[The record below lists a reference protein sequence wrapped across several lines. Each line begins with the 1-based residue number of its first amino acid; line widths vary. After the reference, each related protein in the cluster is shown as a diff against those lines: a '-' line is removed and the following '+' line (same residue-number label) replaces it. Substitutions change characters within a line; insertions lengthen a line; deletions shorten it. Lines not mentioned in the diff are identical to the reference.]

1 VGLFIKSKPKFNT
14 FAKNIDEK
22 MEELLKKFEN
32 KKPEIVFEWKD
43 EKTDAEGWI
52 VINSLR
58 GGAAAGGTRM
68 RIGVTKD
75 EVLALAKTMEV
86 KFTVAGPPIGGGKS
100 GINFDPRDPRKKEV
114 LKRWYAAA
122 KPLLKTYYGTGGDMN
137 VDEVHEVIPM
147 CEEQGISFPLEG
159 IVNGHLRRDEKG
171 KMKII
176 NQLKEGVP
184 LIVREESLT
193 PNPNNNYSV
202 GDLITGYGVSETI
215 LHYYTIYGGQVKG
228 KRVIIQGWGNVA
240 GAAAYYLAQAG
251 AVIVGIIDKAGGVV
265 KSEGYSF
272 KEIQSF
278 LENRSSNFLET
289 EDMLSFKQA
298 NENIWS
304 VGAEIFVPAAAS
316 RLLTQAQLDAM
327 VDNGLEVISSGA
339 NVPFADKEIFFGP
352 ISKSAD
358 ERVSVLPDF
367 IANCGMARVFA
378 YLMEDNVEMT
388 DKAIFSDT
396 SNCIKNALTKS
407 HAINNSKTNISK
419 TAIEIALK
427 QLV

>member
-1 VGLFIKSKPKFNT
+1 
-14 FAKNIDEK
+14 
-22 MEELLKKFEN
+22 MEELLKKFED
-32 KKPEIVFEWKD
+32 KKPEVVFEWKD
-43 EKTDAEGWI
+43 AETDAEGWI

-100 GINFDPRDPRKKEV
+100 GISFDPKDPRKEGV

-137 VDEVHEVIPM
+137 VDEVHEVMPM
-147 CEEQGISFPLEG
+147 CEENGIVFPLEG
-159 IVNGHLRRDEKG
+159 VVNGHFKKNKTE

-184 LIVREESLT
+184 LIVRDEKLT
-193 PNPNNNYSV
+193 PNPNKDYSV
-202 GDLITGYGVSETI
+202 GDLITGYGVSESI
-215 LHYYTIYGGQVKG
+215 LHYYNIYGGEVKG

-240 GAAAYYLAQAG
+240 GTAAYYLAQAG
-251 AVIVGIIDKAGGVV
+251 AIIVGIIDKNGGVIN
-265 KSEGYSF
+265 KDGYSF
-272 KEIQSF
+272 DEIKSL
-278 LENRSSNFLET
+278 LEDRSSNSLKAES
-289 EDMLSFKQA
+289 MLSFEEA
-298 NENIWS
+298 NEVIWS

-316 RLLTQAQLDAM
+316 RLLTKAQLDIM
-327 VDNGLEVISSGA
+327 IDNGLGVISSGA

-358 ERVSVLPDF
+358 KRVSVLPDF
-367 IANCGMARVFA
+367 IANCGMARAFS
-378 YLMEDNVEMT
+378 YFMEDNCQMN
-388 DKAIFSDT
+388 DT
-396 SNCIKNALTKS
+396 SIFKAVSNTIKDALQNTYN
-407 HAINNSKTNISK
+407 INNNKTNISK
-419 TAIEIALK
+419 TAFEIALK
-427 QLV
+427 KLI

>member
-1 VGLFIKSKPKFNT
+1 ML
-14 FAKNIDEK
+14 
-22 MEELLKKFEN
+22 ELLKKFED
-32 KKPEIVFEWKD
+32 KKPEVVFEWKD
-43 EKTDAEGWI
+43 EHTNAEGWI

-68 RIGVTKD
+68 RVGVTRN

-114 LKRWYAAA
+114 LQRWYAAA

-147 CEEQGISFPLEG
+147 CEEQGILFPLEG
-159 IVNGHLRRDEKG
+159 IVNGHHRKDEKG

-176 NQLKEGVP
+176 NQLKAGVP
-184 LIVREESLT
+184 LIVKEKTLT
-193 PNPNNNYSV
+193 PDPNKDYSV
-202 GDLITGYGVSETI
+202 GDLITGYGVSEAI
-215 LHYYTIYGGQVKG
+215 LHYYNIYGGEVKG
-228 KRVIIQGWGNVA
+228 KRVIVQGWGNVA
-240 GAAAYYLAQAG
+240 GAAAYYLSQAG
-251 AVIVGIIDKAGGVV
+251 AIIVGIIDIGGGVINT
-265 KSEGYSF
+265 EGYSF
-272 KEIQSF
+272 SEIKD
-278 LENRSSNFLET
+278 LLTNRTSNFLEA
-289 EDMLSFKQA
+289 ENMMSFEEVNKK
-298 NENIWS
+298 IWS

-316 RLLTQAQLDAM
+316 RLISQSQLNQMIDG
-327 VDNGLEVISSGA
+327 GLEVISSGA

-378 YLMEDNVEMT
+378 YLMEDNIEIT
-388 DKAIFSDT
+388 DVAIFKDT
-396 SNCIKNALTKS
+396 SDRIGKALQDS
-407 HAINNSKTNISK
+407 YNNNNSKQNISK
-419 TAIEIALK
+419 TAFEIALK

>member
-1 VGLFIKSKPKFNT
+1 ML
-14 FAKNIDEK
+14 
-22 MEELLKKFEN
+22 ELLKKFED
-32 KKPEIVFEWKD
+32 KKPEVVFEWKD
-43 EKTDAEGWI
+43 EHTNAEGWI

-68 RIGVTKD
+68 RVGVTRN

-114 LKRWYAAA
+114 LQRWYAAA

-147 CEEQGISFPLEG
+147 CEEQGILFPLEG
-159 IVNGHLRRDEKG
+159 IVNGHHRKDEKG

-176 NQLKEGVP
+176 NQLKAGVP
-184 LIVREESLT
+184 LIVKETTLT
-193 PNPNNNYSV
+193 PDPNKDYSV
-202 GDLITGYGVSETI
+202 GDLITGYGVSEAI
-215 LHYYTIYGGQVKG
+215 LHYYNIYGGEVKG
-228 KRVIIQGWGNVA
+228 KRVIVQGWGNVA
-240 GAAAYYLAQAG
+240 GAAAYYLSQAG
-251 AVIVGIIDKAGGVV
+251 AIIVGIIDIGGGVINT
-265 KSEGYSF
+265 EGYSF
-272 KEIQSF
+272 SEIKD
-278 LENRSSNFLET
+278 LLTNRTSNFLEA
-289 EDMLSFKQA
+289 ENMMSFEKV
-298 NENIWS
+298 NKKIWS

-316 RLLTQAQLDAM
+316 RLLSQSQLDQM
-327 VDNGLEVISSGA
+327 IDGGLEVISSGA

-378 YLMEDNVEMT
+378 YLMEDNIEMT
-388 DKAIFSDT
+388 DVAIFKDT
-396 SNCIKNALTKS
+396 SDRIGKALQDS
-407 HAINNSKTNISK
+407 YNNNNSKQNISK
-419 TAIEIALK
+419 TAFEIALK

>member
-1 VGLFIKSKPKFNT
+1 
-14 FAKNIDEK
+14 
-22 MEELLKKFEN
+22 MEDLLKKFEN
-32 KKPEIVFEWKD
+32 KKPEVVFEWKD

-75 EVLALAKTMEV
+75 EVLALAKTMEI

-100 GINFDPRDPRKKEV
+100 GINFDPKDPRKKEV
-114 LKRWYAAA
+114 LQRWYAAA

-137 VDEVHEVIPM
+137 VDEVHEVIPI
-147 CEEQGISFPLEG
+147 CKENGILFPLEG
-159 IVNGHLRRDEKG
+159 IVRGHHKKDEEG
-171 KMKII
+171 TMKII
-176 NQLKEGVP
+176 NRLSEGVP
-184 LIVREESLT
+184 LIVRDEKLT
-193 PNPNNNYSV
+193 PNPNKDYSV
-202 GDLITGYGVSETI
+202 GDLITGYGVSEAI
-215 LHYYTIYGGQVKG
+215 LHYYNIYGGDVKG

-251 AVIVGIIDKAGGVV
+251 AIVVGIIDKVGGVV
-265 KSEGYSF
+265 NPDGYTFDEVKSL
-272 KEIQSF
+272 
-278 LENRSSNFLET
+278 LEDRTSNFLEA
-289 EDMLSFKQA
+289 DNMLSFEEA
-298 NENIWS
+298 NEKVWK

-316 RLLTQAQLDAM
+316 RLLLQKQLDYM

-378 YLMEDNVEMT
+378 YLMGDNIEMT
-388 DKAIFSDT
+388 DKAIFADSSET
-396 SNCIKNALTKS
+396 IRKALEKS
-407 HAINNSKTNISK
+407 HAINNSKTHISK
-419 TAIEIALK
+419 TAFEIALK

>member
-1 VGLFIKSKPKFNT
+1 
-14 FAKNIDEK
+14 
-22 MEELLKKFEN
+22 MEELLKKFED

-68 RIGVTKD
+68 RVGVTKD

-100 GINFDPRDPRKKEV
+100 GINFDPSDPRKKEV
-114 LKRWYAAA
+114 LRRWYAAA

-137 VDEVHEVIPM
+137 VDEVHEVMPM
-147 CEEQGISFPLEG
+147 CEEQGILFPLEG
-159 IVNGHLRRDEKG
+159 IVNGHHRRDEKG

-176 NQLKEGVP
+176 NQLREGVP
-184 LIVREESLT
+184 LIVKDKSLT
-193 PNPNNNYSV
+193 PNPNKDYSV

-215 LHYYTIYGGQVKG
+215 LHYYNIYGGQVKG

-251 AVIVGIIDKAGGVV
+251 AIIVGIIDKAGGIV

-272 KEIQSF
+272 EQIKSL

-289 EDMLSFKQA
+289 ENMLSFEDA
-298 NENIWS
+298 NEKIWN

-316 RLLTQAQLDAM
+316 RLLTQTQLDFM
-327 VDNGLEVISSGA
+327 IENGLEVISSGA

-378 YLMEDNVEMT
+378 YLMENNVEMT
-388 DKAIFSDT
+388 DKAIFADT
-396 SNCIKNALTKS
+396 SDCIKNALIKS
-407 HAINNSKTNISK
+407 HSINNSKTNISK
-419 TAIEIALK
+419 TAFEIALK

>member
-1 VGLFIKSKPKFNT
+1 
-14 FAKNIDEK
+14 
-22 MEELLKKFEN
+22 
-32 KKPEIVFEWKD
+32 
-43 EKTDAEGWI
+43 
-52 VINSLR
+52 
-58 GGAAAGGTRM
+58 M

-75 EVLALAKTMEV
+75 EVLALAKTMEI

-114 LKRWYAAA
+114 LQRWYAAV

-137 VDEVHEVIPM
+137 VDEVHEVMPI
-147 CEEQGISFPLEG
+147 CKENGILFPLEG
-159 IVNGHLRRDEKG
+159 IIRGHHKKDEEG
-171 KMKII
+171 TMKII
-176 NQLKEGVP
+176 NRLSEGVP
-184 LIVREESLT
+184 LIVRDEKLT
-193 PNPNNNYSV
+193 PNPNKDYSV
-202 GDLITGYGVSETI
+202 GDLITGYGVSEAI
-215 LHYYTIYGGQVKG
+215 LHYYNIYGGDVKG

-251 AVIVGIIDKAGGVV
+251 AIIVGIIDKAGGVV
-265 KSEGYSF
+265 NPDGYTFDEVKSLFED
-272 KEIQSF
+272 
-278 LENRSSNFLET
+278 RTSNFLEA
-289 EDMLSFKQA
+289 DNMLSFEEA
-298 NENIWS
+298 NEKVWK

-316 RLLTQAQLDAM
+316 RLLLQKQLDRM

-378 YLMEDNVEMT
+378 YLMGDNIEMT
-388 DKAIFSDT
+388 DKAIFADSSET
-396 SNCIKNALTKS
+396 IRKALEKS
-407 HAINNSKTNISK
+407 HTINNSKTHISK
-419 TAIEIALK
+419 TAFEIALK